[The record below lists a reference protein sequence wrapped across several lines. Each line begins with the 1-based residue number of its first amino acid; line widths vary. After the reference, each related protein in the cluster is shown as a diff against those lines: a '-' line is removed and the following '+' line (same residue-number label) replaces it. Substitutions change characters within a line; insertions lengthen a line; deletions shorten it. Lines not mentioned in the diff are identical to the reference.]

1 MESNGEKTS
10 RRDVLKLGA
19 YGLGAI
25 GAISI
30 ASSANAQVATKAQQK
45 AVMRQQTPKDGKQCI
60 GCQHYEVASS
70 PGPSTAKS
78 APTAIAVSSP
88 RSPLKH
94 LWRSPENRGYI
105 AAVRAASLIWRA
117 AFSIFSGPRNAV
129 LAEPRRVSVLSK
141 W

>member
-1 MESNGEKTS
+1 MEDNGEKAS

-70 PGPSTAKS
+70 RRTVDGEISANGYCSLFAKKP
-78 APTAIAVSSP
+78 A
-88 RSPLKH
+88 
-94 LWRSPENRGYI
+94 
-105 AAVRAASLIWRA
+105 
-117 AFSIFSGPRNAV
+117 
-129 LAEPRRVSVLSK
+129 
-141 W
+141 

>member
-25 GAISI
+25 VSV

-60 GCQHYEVASS
+60 GCQHYEV
-70 PGPSTAKS
+70 
-78 APTAIAVSSP
+78 VSSS
-88 RSPLKH
+88 RIVDGEISA
-94 LWRSPENRGYI
+94 NGYCI
-105 AAVRAASLIWRA
+105 LFGKKPA
-117 AFSIFSGPRNAV
+117 
-129 LAEPRRVSVLSK
+129 
-141 W
+141 

>member
-25 GAISI
+25 GAM
-30 ASSANAQVATKAQQK
+30 SANAQVATKAQQK

-70 PGPSTAKS
+70 RRTVDGEISANGYCSLFAKKP
-78 APTAIAVSSP
+78 A
-88 RSPLKH
+88 
-94 LWRSPENRGYI
+94 
-105 AAVRAASLIWRA
+105 
-117 AFSIFSGPRNAV
+117 
-129 LAEPRRVSVLSK
+129 
-141 W
+141 